1 MRFASNFLKSGA
13 LAVLLSTTGVHAATI
28 STATVSVGN
37 TFQAVGPPFE
47 DGVLL
52 GGRPGCKLE
61 STLSNTFGTST
72 FTTTF
77 AETYS
82 FTVIGATGSAGLAGD
97 PFLALYEGSFNP
109 ADPTANLVGCNDDK
123 SSTNLFPEFSSAL
136 NANTTYV
143 MVATNYGG
151 GAHSGTVTFS
161 AGVVPTLSLPNLS
174 ATVGAS
180 GRSMVATSNS
190 TGIITYSIDNTS
202 VATIDPSTGALT
214 LLAPGTATVTANIAP
229 EANPG
234 PYNGGTTT
242 ATLTVTALS
251 SSVQSVP
258 TLSEWAMIALASVM
272 GLFAVSRMRNK
283 N

>member
-13 LAVLLSTTGVHAATI
+13 LAVLLSTAGVHAATI
-28 STATVSVGN
+28 STATVSVSN
-37 TFQAVGPPFE
+37 TFQVVSSP
-47 DGVLL
+47 L
-52 GGRPGCKLE
+52 GGIVGCELE
-61 STLSNTFGTST
+61 GTLPNSFGTST

-77 AETYS
+77 PETYS
-82 FTVIGATGSAGLAGD
+82 FTVIGATGSTGVAGD
-97 PFLALYEGSFNP
+97 PFLAIYEGSFDPLNP
-109 ADPTANLVGCNDDK
+109 TVNLVGCNDDK
-123 SSTNLFPEFSSAL
+123 SSTDRFPEFSSAL
-136 NANTTYV
+136 KENTLYT
-143 MVATNYGG
+143 MVATNYAG
-151 GAHSGTVTFS
+151 GAHYGDVTVS
-161 AGVVPTLSLPNLS
+161 AGIVPTLLLPNLS

-180 GRSMVATSNS
+180 GRSMVATSHS
-190 TGIITYSIDNTS
+190 TGTITYSIDKPS

-258 TLSEWAMIALASVM
+258 TLAEWAMIALASVM